1 MLAAGPNIKLN
12 SPLPGQWSFEVR
24 MFGHFKE
31 DKIHGRTE
39 TDVRELLE
47 EGSAC
52 C

>member
-1 MLAAGPNIKLN
+1 
-12 SPLPGQWSFEVR
+12 
-24 MFGHFKE
+24 MFGYFKE